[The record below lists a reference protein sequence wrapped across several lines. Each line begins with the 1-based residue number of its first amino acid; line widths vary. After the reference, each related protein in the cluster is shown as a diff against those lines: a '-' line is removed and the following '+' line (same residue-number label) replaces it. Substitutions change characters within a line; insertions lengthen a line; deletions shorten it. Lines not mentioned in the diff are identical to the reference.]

1 MDFGFFFDRIL
12 HFYGGL
18 SYRELLDLPIRA
30 FWRLHANINRIRAE
44 ADLRSFMVSTAS
56 QSTEGAK
63 FRDHLVIELGETTK
77 IDPIAGAIRDEKG
90 VEKLKALVAN
100 SQKKRRK

>member
-18 SYRELLDLPIRA
+18 GYRELLSLPIKT
-30 FWRLHANINRIRAE
+30 FWRLHANVNRIRAE
-44 ADLRSFMVSTAS
+44 ADIRSFMVSTAS

-63 FRDHLVIELGETTK
+63 FRDNLIVEMGEITK
-77 IDPIAGAIRDEKG
+77 TDPIAGAIRDEEG
-90 VEKLKALVAN
+90 VARLKRISEN
-100 SQKKRRK
+100 SRKKRK